1 MAQKRPTECCGVW
14 EPLQCHFF
22 SKIPIHV
29 VGNLLAAT
37 RDAIPGCVYAGVPLF
52 LKRVFLS

>member
-37 RDAIPGCVYAGVPLF
+37 PDAIPGCVYAGVPLF
-52 LKRVFLS
+52 L